1 LIPQSGEPSQL
12 DEHESSLVITY
23 GGRFLDSQELQS
35 LGVGCVG
42 RNVAVHSTCVL
53 VGLENISIGDHVRV
67 DPFSC
72 LIAGTGRIE
81 IGSHVHIASHVFLSG
96 GESIEIGDF
105 SSLSRGVTI
114 YTRNEDYSG
123 LALTNPT
130 IPVKYLRLTAGRVVV
145 GRHAVVGAM
154 TVVFPRVTIGEG
166 SATGALSL
174 IKGDIEPWSIYAGV
188 PARRL
193 RERRRDPLALEAQ
206 LTEEE
211 RPTGE

>member
-1 LIPQSGEPSQL
+1 
-12 DEHESSLVITY
+12 VITY
-23 GGRFLDSQELQS
+23 GGRYLGSAELES
-35 LGVGCVG
+35 LGIKRVG
-42 RNVAVHSTCVL
+42 RNVAVHSTSVL
-53 VGLENISIGDHVRV
+53 VGLENISIGNHVRV

-81 IGSHVHIASHVFLSG
+81 IGNHVHIASHVFLSG
-96 GESIEIGDF
+96 AEGIEVGEF
-105 SSLSRGVTI
+105 SSFSRGVTI

-130 IPVKYLRLTAGRVVV
+130 IPVKYLRLVSGPVVV

-154 TVVFPRVTIGEG
+154 TVVFPRVSIGEG

-174 IKGDIEPWSIYAGV
+174 IKDDLEPWTIYAGV

-193 RERRRDPLALEAQ
+193 RERSRDLLALEAQ
-206 LTEEE
+206 LEAEE
-211 RPTGE
+211 RLTDE

>member
-1 LIPQSGEPSQL
+1 
-12 DEHESSLVITY
+12 VITY
-23 GGRFLDSQELQS
+23 GGRFLDSGELKS
-35 LGVGCVG
+35 LGINRVG
-42 RNVAVHSTCVL
+42 RDVAVHSTCVL
-53 VGLENISIGDHVRV
+53 VGLENISIGDRVRV

-96 GESIEIGDF
+96 GEGIEIGDF
-105 SSLSRGVTI
+105 SSFSRGVTI

-130 IPVKYLRLTAGRVVV
+130 IPLKYLRLTAGPVAV

-174 IKGDIEPWSIYAGV
+174 IKDDIEPWGIYAGV

-193 RERRRDPLALEAQ
+193 RERRRDLLALETQ
-206 LTEEE
+206 LSAEE
-211 RPTGE
+211 RSTDE